1 MSLLPQFG
9 FLELLLVAALALV
22 VVGPRDLPKL
32 MRAAGRSFA
41 QMRHMASEFTAAFDQ
56 MAREA
61 ELDEMRKEI
70 ETLKANNPVND
81 VKRAVSDVVKPIKDA
96 VDEEKTALRQ
106 ATAGQGDAD
115 PAPAPTSQMDVRSG
129 EGSKKVENEA
139 SAGSSSRQGKA

>member
-41 QMRHMASEFTAAFDQ
+41 QMRRMASEFTAAFDQ

-115 PAPAPTSQMDVRSG
+115 PAPTSQMDVRSG
-129 EGSKKVENEA
+129 EGSEKVEDEA

>member
-41 QMRHMASEFTAAFDQ
+41 QMRRMASEFTAAFDQ

-115 PAPAPTSQMDVRSG
+115 PAPTSQMDVRSG